1 MTGGWRALVF
11 ALSLVAFAALAAHQ
25 LLGLLRSLSRR
36 PTGDARRALLEEL
49 LWVLIA
55 LGAVAILTVQALGD
69 PGGG

>member
-11 ALSLVAFAALAAHQ
+11 ALSLAAFAALAARQ
-25 LLGLLRSLSRR
+25 LFGLLQGLSRR
-36 PTGDARRALLEEL
+36 PTGDARRAVLEEL

-55 LGAVAILTVQALGD
+55 LGAVTLLTVQALGD